1 MIRISGRARPEVER
15 GKQFSNAS
23 YLHVPARSPTFLVG
37 GRLLA
42 ANPPAVMALLSLG
55 SKYESILLQLMN
67 DPIGI
72 YDDDRTS

>member
-1 MIRISGRARPEVER
+1 VKVVVLHNKRMLRARIDLTCWSESITFW
-15 GKQFSNAS
+15 QAS
-23 YLHVPARSPTFLVG
+23 E
-37 GRLLA
+37 LLA